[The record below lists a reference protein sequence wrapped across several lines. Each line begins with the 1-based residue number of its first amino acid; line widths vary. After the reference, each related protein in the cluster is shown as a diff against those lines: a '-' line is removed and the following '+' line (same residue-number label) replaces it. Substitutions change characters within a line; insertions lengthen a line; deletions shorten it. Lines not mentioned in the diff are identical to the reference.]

1 MTKWLASVQS
11 LEEAKALQQTL
22 PDILDLKDP
31 ARGALGALPLTTVE
45 AVVQW
50 LEGRCETSA
59 TVGDLVMHPDVIV
72 EAVKAMAATGVDYVK
87 VGLFSDP
94 KLEACLAGLHEEL
107 SELKTPVIAVLFADQ
122 TRNISLI
129 SRIKQA
135 GFSGVMVDTA
145 SKNGQRL
152 MDHWNSTELKAFI
165 SQAREHQLLCGLA
178 GALALEDIDSLEPLG
193 ADYLGFRSALCD
205 RRQRT
210 LSLQPERALAIQ
222 ERLQSYGLAS

>member
-31 ARGALGALPLTTVE
+31 ASGALGALPFTTVQS
-45 AVVQW
+45 VVRW
-50 LEGRCETSA
+50 VAGRCETSA
-59 TVGDLVMHPDVIV
+59 TVGDLVMQADIIA
-72 EAVKAMAATGVDYVK
+72 EAIKNMAATGVDYVK

-94 KLEACLAGLHEEL
+94 MLEACLAGLHEEL

-122 TRNISLI
+122 TVDISLI
-129 SRIKQA
+129 SQIRRA

-152 MDHWNSTELKAFI
+152 LDHWNTTELKAFI
-165 SQAREHQLLCGLA
+165 SQAGQHQLLCGLA
-178 GALALEDIDSLEPLG
+178 GALAIEDIETLEPLG
-193 ADYLGFRSALCD
+193 ADYLGFRSALCEH
-205 RRQRT
+205 RQRT